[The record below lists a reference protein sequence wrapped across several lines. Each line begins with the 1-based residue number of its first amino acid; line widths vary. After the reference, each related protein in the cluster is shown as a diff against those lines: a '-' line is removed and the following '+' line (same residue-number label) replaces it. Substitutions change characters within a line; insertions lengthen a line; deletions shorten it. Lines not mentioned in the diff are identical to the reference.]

1 MKFAHALTITATTL
15 LTAMS
20 VVPALAEMSPADVD
34 RLGKDLTPSGAERAG
49 NKDGTIPAWEG
60 GLTQR
65 RPVGKPE
72 MGSSTHSRM
81 KSFVVVINQQNADQY
96 KDKLSPG

>member
-49 NKDGTIPAWEG
+49 NKDGTIPAW
-60 GLTQR
+60 R
-65 RPVGKPE
+65 
-72 MGSSTHSRM
+72 
-81 KSFVVVINQQNADQY
+81 AA
-96 KDKLSPG
+96 